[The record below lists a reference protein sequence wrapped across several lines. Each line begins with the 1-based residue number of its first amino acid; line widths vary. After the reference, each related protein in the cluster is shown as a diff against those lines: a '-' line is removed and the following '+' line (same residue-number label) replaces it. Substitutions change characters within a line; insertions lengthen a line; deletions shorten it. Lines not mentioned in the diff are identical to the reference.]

1 MRRADVKLAEVA
13 ARQLGLVRRQDIAA
27 IGVSDRELEHLVA
40 HGLLEVVHTGV
51 YRHVAVAL
59 DGRARLLAAVWAA
72 GAMAVASHRSAAWLW
87 ELRDVP
93 RWRPEVTVAGRSRR
107 SPTRVTVHRTD
118 RLEPLDITTCEGIP
132 VTTIQRTLLDLG
144 AVTDLPVVRQA
155 TQDAVIRN
163 VVQPEDL
170 LCVLERVGRRGR
182 RGTAA
187 LREVVEHSFL
197 DSRLESRLEQDLF
210 EIVLRCQVPPP
221 VLQHELRCIDGRPVE
236 LDFAWPDRRIA
247 VEADGRLWHATTA
260 DFESDRAR
268 SNSITASGWALYRF
282 GWSDV
287 HERRAGVVAS
297 IHRAF
302 RAAAAAA

>member
-13 ARQLGLVRRQDIAA
+13 ARQLGLVRRRDIAA
-27 IGVSDRELEHLVA
+27 IRVSDRELEHLLA
-40 HGLLEVVHTGV
+40 LGLLEVVHTGV
-51 YRHVAVAL
+51 YRHVAVPL
-59 DGRARLLAAVWAA
+59 DRRARLLAAVWGA
-72 GAMAVASHRSAAWLW
+72 GAVAVASHRSAAWMW

-118 RLEPLDITTCEGIP
+118 RLEPLDITTCEAIP
-132 VTTIQRTLLDLG
+132 VTTVQRTLLDLG
-144 AVTDLPVVRQA
+144 AVTDVPVVRQA

-163 VVQPEDL
+163 LVQPEDL

-187 LREVVEHSFL
+187 LREVVETSFL
-197 DSRLESRLEQDLF
+197 DPRLESRLEQELY
-210 EIVLRCQVPPP
+210 EVILRCEVPAPM
-221 VLQHELRCIDGRPVE
+221 LQHELRCVDGRRVE
-236 LDFAWPDRRIA
+236 LDFAWPEERIA

-268 SNSITASGWALYRF
+268 GNSIAASGWSLYRF

-287 HERRAGVVAS
+287 RERRAFVVATV
-297 IHRAF
+297 HRAF
-302 RAAAAAA
+302 RAAAAA

>member
-1 MRRADVKLAEVA
+1 MRRADVRLAEVA

-27 IGVSDRELEHLVA
+27 IGVSDRELEHLVGL
-40 HGLLEVVHTGV
+40 GLLEGVHTGV
-51 YRHVAVAL
+51 YRHVAVPF
-59 DGRARLLAAVWAA
+59 DGRARVLAAVWGA
-72 GAMAVASHRSAAWLW
+72 GAVSVASHRSAAWLW

-118 RLEPLDITTCEGIP
+118 RLEPADVTTCGGIP
-132 VTTIQRTLLDLG
+132 VTTVPRTLLDLG
-144 AVTDLPVVRQA
+144 GVADHPVVRQA
-155 TQDAVIRN
+155 TQDAVIRGL
-163 VVQPEDL
+163 VQVEDL

-187 LREVVEHSFL
+187 LRGAVETSFL
-197 DSRLESRLEQDLF
+197 DERLESKLEQELF
-210 EIVLRCQVPPP
+210 ETILRCEVPPP
-221 VLQHELRCIDGRPVE
+221 VLQHEMRCADGRRVR
-236 LDFAWPDRRIA
+236 LDFAWPAEQVA
-247 VEADGRLWHATTA
+247 VEADGRRWHATTA
-260 DFESDRAR
+260 DFERDLAR

-287 HERRAGVVAS
+287 RDRRAGTVAS

-302 RAAAAAA
+302 RAIAAA